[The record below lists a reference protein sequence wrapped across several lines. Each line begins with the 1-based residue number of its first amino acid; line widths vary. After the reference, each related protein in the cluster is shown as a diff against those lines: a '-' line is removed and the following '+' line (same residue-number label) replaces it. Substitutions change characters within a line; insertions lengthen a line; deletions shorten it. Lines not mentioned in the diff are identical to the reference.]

1 MDPNAPGA
9 EPDTNET
16 TDECAG
22 QTLLEAECLDSM
34 IVKLTRKLKNFYF
47 LLSGN
52 F

>member
-34 IVKLTRKLKNFYF
+34 IVKLTRKSDNFYF
-47 LLSGN
+47 VLTGY